1 VFVLEVPLMT
11 KTMHFERPIPWLCEL
26 AAELEN
32 ESVDGLYRDAGAVS
46 RALSGAADLFD
57 LPVVCTSFDTTLE
70 AEAVGCEIPDDRG
83 RKTGVKSSGIVNTI
97 DDAFSIDIG
106 TVTDSGR
113 IPVMVDATE
122 RLENTCD
129 ALVLAG
135 TAGPAVLGEYLLAD
149 PEGASMEVREEV
161 AFTAG
166 ELAAE
171 LANAYLEAGAD
182 GIGLLEPAGLEAPMY
197 REATEPIVNTL
208 NHYEANG
215 AVITEHASES
225 DIEVAGELGFD
236 LITGAVDSPAR
247 AVETAADADIQ
258 LGVGV
263 PRGAFASGDDDVA
276 AFCDDLGDEVLL
288 SSEWTVPSGTDPEA
302 VQSLM
307 SR

>member
-1 VFVLEVPLMT
+1 MT
-11 KTMHFERPIPWLCEL
+11 KAIDFERPVPWLFEL
-26 AAELEN
+26 AAELED
-32 ESVDGLYRDAGAVS
+32 ESVKDLYRDAGAVS

-70 AEAVGCEIPDDRG
+70 AEAVGCEVPDDYG
-83 RKTGVKSSGIVNTI
+83 RETSQNSSGIVSTI

-106 TVTDSGR
+106 TVADSGR
-113 IPVMVDATE
+113 IPVMLDATE
-122 RLENTCD
+122 RLDNACD

-135 TAGPAVLGEYLLAD
+135 ITGPAVLGEYLLAD

-171 LANAYLEAGAD
+171 LADSYLEAGAD
-182 GIGLLEPAGLEAPMY
+182 GIGLLEPSGLEAPMY
-197 REATEPIVNTL
+197 REATAPIVNTL
-208 NHYEANG
+208 DHYEADG

-236 LITGAVDSPAR
+236 LITGAVDNPAE
-247 AVETAADADIQ
+247 AAETAADADIR

-263 PRGAFASGDDDVA
+263 PRETFASGDDDVA

-302 VQSLM
+302 VHRLM
-307 SR
+307 RR